1 MKKRLC
7 LLLVAFASLLG
18 TASAQTYRG
27 MVDVSFNIGSFIAEW
42 GEVCREPNLYASIS
56 TTHGMQLSRNHFVG
70 IGLEYSPWSRST
82 YNDENGFFKKAM
94 PIYAMWRMDFF
105 STHRCSFFFDL
116 RPGFQVGTPSGVY
129 LGGNAGIRIALTKR
143 SGLNISLGAEMRRL
157 RMKDLYGRWI
167 EPSGGSWTDGAK
179 CYEIAETNGLAGS
192 IRIGIDF

>member
-1 MKKRLC
+1 
-7 LLLVAFASLLG
+7 
-18 TASAQTYRG
+18 
-27 MVDVSFNIGSFIAEW
+27 
-42 GEVCREPNLYASIS
+42 
-56 TTHGMQLSRNHFVG
+56 TTHGMQLCRNHFVG

-105 STHRCSFFFDL
+105 STRRCSFFFDL

-129 LGGNAGIRIALTKR
+129 LGGNVGKRIALTKR

-157 RMKDLYGRWI
+157 RLKAWPERWI
-167 EPSGGSWTDGAK
+167 YPTTDNGTDAAK
-179 CYEIAETNGLAGS
+179 CYEILETNGLAVS